1 MNNQNPGEENTG
13 TTASDSSVTT
23 IQVLLGAAMVLF
35 ASVGTLL
42 WPYAPTSAQGPTGP
56 PAGRGFGGAQQE
68 RKVLAQFDTDK
79 NDRLNLAE
87 RRAARE
93 WLAAQP
99 ASGPGG
105 RRGGRGGRGGF
116 AAPSEGRR
124 LAPADVKS
132 FPGAPLYD
140 PATLRTVFLQFEE
153 PDWEQA
159 LADFHNTDVEVP
171 ATLIVDGNTYKDVG
185 VHFRGASSYFMVP
198 AGSKRSLNLS
208 MDFVHKNQNLAG
220 FRTLNLLNG
229 NGDPSF
235 VRGVLYSEIA
245 RAYIPAPR
253 VNYLR
258 AVINGESWGVYLN
271 AEQFNKDFLR
281 ESFKTENGARWK
293 VPGSPGGRGGMEYLG
308 DDVSLYRRTY
318 DIRSK
323 DDPRAWADLI
333 RLFKVLNETP
343 PDKLEAAL
351 APLLDVDGVL
361 RFLALD
367 VALVNSDGYW
377 TRASDYNIYQDPG
390 GRFHVI
396 PHDMNEA
403 LAEGGGGFRGRGAR
417 PGPAGFPPAPPDG
430 GPPGVGGSPQGFPG
444 GGLPGGGRAGAELDP
459 LVGLDDAS
467 KPLRSRLL
475 AVPGLRARYLGYV
488 RDIAEK
494 WLDWSKIEPIVRERQ
509 ALIAEEVELDTRK
522 LYSTEAFTSDVS
534 GSETSLQRFLQKR
547 RAFLLK

>member
-1 MNNQNPGEENTG
+1 
-13 TTASDSSVTT
+13 
-23 IQVLLGAAMVLF
+23 MVLF

-208 MDFVHKNQNLAG
+208 MDFVHKHQNLAG

-308 DDVSLYRRTY
+308 DDVSLYKRTY

-403 LAEGGGGFRGRGAR
+403 LAEGGGFRGRGPR

-430 GPPGVGGSPQGFPG
+430 GSPGVAGPPQGFPG